1 MTFISPH
8 KLYTKNSFDKPSR
21 IYYNIDVEN
30 AKEAAIT
37 TDLDLTPE
45 ELAQL
50 LSANKLGSY
59 VSYFTEQM
67 LLYRAAIKK
76 VNMTLETL
84 DDEFHVKNDYNPIH
98 HIETRLKTPHSIFN
112 KLKKRGFPVTMQ
124 SIHDNLTDI
133 AGIRVICNYID
144 DAYRIADLLIANN
157 DITLIEKKDYISS
170 PKPSGYRSLHLI
182 VDVSVYMSSGSVIVP
197 AEIQI
202 RTIAMDYWATLE
214 HRLKYKNE
222 GKVPPDHHGKMK
234 SYSEALADMEQKMQE
249 LQRETE
255 NYN

>member
-1 MTFISPH
+1 M
-8 KLYTKNSFDKPSR
+8 LN
-21 IYYNIDVEN
+21 
-30 AKEAAIT
+30 
-37 TDLDLTPE
+37 
-45 ELAQL
+45 
-50 LSANKLGSY
+50 ANKLGSY
-59 VSYFTEQM
+59 ASYFTEQM

-76 VNMTLETL
+76 VNMMLETL
-84 DDEFHVKNDYNPIH
+84 DDEFHVKKDYNPIH
-98 HIETRLKTPHSIFN
+98 HIETRLKTPRSIFN
-112 KLKKRGFPVTMQ
+112 KLQKRGFPVTMQ

-144 DAYRIADLLIANN
+144 DAYRIADLLITNN
-157 DITLIEKKDYISS
+157 DITLIEKKDYISR

-182 VDVSVYMSSGSVIVP
+182 VDVAVYMSSGTVTVP

-222 GKVPPDHHGKMK
+222 GQVPPGLHGKMK
-234 SYSEALADMEQKMQE
+234 SYSESIAYMEEKMQE
-249 LQRETE
+249 IQRETE

>member
-8 KLYTKNSFDKPSR
+8 KIYIKNSFDKPSC
-21 IYYNIDVEN
+21 IYYNINEEN
-30 AKEAAIT
+30 TKEAIIT
-37 TDLDLTPE
+37 ADLEFNPA
-45 ELAQL
+45 ELAEL
-50 LSANKLGSY
+50 LRANKLDAY
-59 VSYFTEQM
+59 VSYFSEQM

-76 VNMTLETL
+76 INMMLETL

-98 HIETRLKTPHSIFN
+98 HIETRLKTPRSIFD
-112 KLKKRGFPVTMQ
+112 KLKKRGFPITMQ

-144 DAYRIADLLIANN
+144 DAYRIADLLIAHN
-157 DITLIEKKDYISS
+157 DITLLEKKDYISN

-182 VDVSVYMSSGSVIVP
+182 VDVSVYMSDGSVMVP

-222 GKVPPDHHGKMK
+222 GKVPPDLHGKMK
-234 SYSEALADMEQKMQE
+234 TYSESIAFMEEKMQE
-249 LQRETE
+249 IQRETE